1 MSNNTPTNTLGK
13 LTGAILWPGTK
24 IVERMGIDP
33 ESDNGLLRSMFNM
46 LIWATSGLFLVWAIM
61 A

>member
-1 MSNNTPTNTLGK
+1 MSTPALTNALTK
-13 LTGAILWPGTK
+13 LVDFILWPGTK

-33 ESDNGLLRSMFNM
+33 TSDYGLLRSMFNT
-46 LIWATSGLFLVWAIM
+46 LIWATAGLFFVWAIM